1 MKIGV
6 IIPIKKFTNSKQ
18 RLSSILTIDQRR
30 KLSQCMLLDICD
42 ILISSKCF
50 AQILIVSSEDEIHKY
65 KNDID
70 ITFLK
75 EKYDKGVNHA
85 VESGNKYFIDRNFE
99 STIVIPGDIP
109 LINEESIKEFVNN
122 TADNEVVIS
131 PSINKNGTNMLFR
144 KPPDII
150 KTAYDENSYFNHL
163 DRIEKKN
170 LRYLVFEDISVML
183 DLDEPDDVNKIFNKL
198 RDSRTKN
205 LMKEFNLH

>member
-99 STIVIPGDIP
+99 ILILNKVPHEGDYHVKDGNTTIQLCAFKNVINVYHFKG
-109 LINEESIKEFVNN
+109 L
-122 TADNEVVIS
+122 T
-131 PSINKNGTNMLFR
+131 
-144 KPPDII
+144 
-150 KTAYDENSYFNHL
+150 
-163 DRIEKKN
+163 
-170 LRYLVFEDISVML
+170 
-183 DLDEPDDVNKIFNKL
+183 IFLLNCLK
-198 RDSRTKN
+198 
-205 LMKEFNLH
+205 